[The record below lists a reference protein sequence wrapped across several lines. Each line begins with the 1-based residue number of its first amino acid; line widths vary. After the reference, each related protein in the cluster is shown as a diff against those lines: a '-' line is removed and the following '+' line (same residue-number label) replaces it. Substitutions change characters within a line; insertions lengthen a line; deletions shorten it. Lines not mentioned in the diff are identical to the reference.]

1 MGGAAKL
8 TGDDIKAI
16 ADAVLGSEMADLGF
30 EGVAVRHREIYPDEP
45 SLFVRAKVAEEVR
58 LPSTRGA
65 SATCTGFS
73 TTRSWR
79 VERSGFPISASI
91 GPATYLQTLTPSW
104 ANCES

>member
-45 SLFVRAKVAEEVR
+45 SLFVRAKVAEEVPTPFDAR
-58 LPSTRGA
+58 RFSHLHGVLHNALLARGEERFPY
-65 SATCTGFS
+65 FS
-73 TTRSWR
+73 LNRAGD
-79 VERSGFPISASI
+79 VPPDVDAILGE
-91 GPATYLQTLTPSW
+91 L
-104 ANCES
+104 